1 MKPEIG
7 RPFLY
12 LSTAKKV
19 WDAVTKTYSKKG
31 NAARIFKLK
40 TTIHNTNQD
49 AATIAKM
56 LEWDQVFDFLAGLRP
71 EFDEGETHKEDMLE
85 IEWKTL
91 LGGKS
96 TKAPHNKAY
105 QGMASETTE
114 PKPTV
119 EPNKNLFTKD
129 QWNFFTKTLNV
140 SCDPKPWIIDSRA
153 LNHMTSEQTFLHL
166 YKFNS
171 NPGKD
176 IVADG
181 FFTLIIGKGSI
192 SVAPRLT
199 LNFDL
204 TMGKRIDSAKEKEG
218 LYYLDF
224 KTKENGPGYVSKC
237 EAQARAC
244 KGFTR
249 PKENK
254 PIYYFPSMGL
264 GASCFSSWKAYP
276 HHVRM
281 FYVNIHSV
289 VSGLMFCVSIYGQIL
304 MVSTQSI
311 HRALVSLILCLSMSQ
326 SPGFSHPICLTLS
339 ILHLIGLTLSVL

>member
-7 RPFLY
+7 RSFLY

-31 NAARIFKLK
+31 NAMVAAK
-40 TTIHNTNQD
+40 D

-85 IEWKTL
+85 IERKTL

-105 QGMASETTE
+105 QGMALETTE

-119 EPNKNLFTKD
+119 EPNNNLLTKD
-129 QWNFFTKTLNV
+129 QMELLYKIFAALNV
-140 SCDPKPWIIDSRA
+140 SCYPKPWIIDSRA
-153 LNHMTSEQTFLHL
+153 LNHMTSEQTFFHL

-199 LNFDL
+199 LNSDL
-204 TMGKRIDSAKEKEG
+204 TMGKRIGSAKEKEG

-276 HHVRM
+276 HHIRM

-289 VSGLMFCVSIYGQIL
+289 VSELMFCVFIYGQIL

-339 ILHLIGLTLSVL
+339 ILHLIGLRLGVL